1 MNFFTMETTPVMY
14 KTAVSQ
20 PNSQNVYQEFHER
33 KYVYNTPKYVHSN
46 FKNSFKKLY
55 NNQHNRTGHH

>member
-1 MNFFTMETTPVMY
+1 MNFFTMESTHVMY
-14 KTAVSQ
+14 QTSVSQ
-20 PNSQNVYQEFHER
+20 PNSQYVYHDFRNVYH
-33 KYVYNTPKYVHSN
+33 TPKYIPSN